1 MNISLKL
8 FLFVS
13 LIVIGLSVNAQ
24 STNKVS
30 DSLAIK
36 TSKTNTIK
44 DLDTEESL
52 KYMGNELLIEL
63 KKRLHISSE
72 EEEKKEEK
80 PDEKIR
86 FNLFGL
92 RIEKN

>member
-8 FLFVS
+8 FLFGL
-13 LIVIGLSVNAQ
+13 LIAFGCSVNAQ
-24 STNKVS
+24 SLSQKT
-30 DSLAIK
+30 DSSGVK
-36 TSKTNTIK
+36 TADNSTIK

-52 KYMGNELLIEL
+52 KYMGNELLFEL
-63 KKRLHISSE
+63 KKRLHISTE